1 MDLISLFLFKE
12 ELLMDILE
20 DLKWR
25 GLVKDLTNEE
35 NIKELLKE
43 PITLY
48 CGFDPTGDS
57 LHVGHLVPLL
67 LLRRFQLAG
76 HHPIAVA
83 GGATA
88 MIGDPSGRSSERNMQ
103 TLEEIQDYLE
113 SIKKQLSAFLDFGGN
128 NPAQLLNNYDWL
140 SKINII
146 DYLRTYGKYFTV
158 NYMLAKDVVASRL
171 ETGISF
177 TEFSYM
183 TLQSVDFL
191 TLKRDYNCSLQIG
204 GSDQWGNLT
213 AGCDLIRKVLGN
225 ESKVEAMTLPLITKS
240 DGTKFGK
247 SAGNA
252 VWLDPKRTSPYEFYQ
267 FWINVSD
274 DEAANYLKVFTFL
287 DKEEIL
293 EIMEEHEKAPHLRLA
308 QKLLASEMTKIVH
321 GEMALKDAKMI
332 TEVLFTG
339 DIKDLTHEQV
349 EMCFAGL
356 ESVEVDDSINIV
368 DALIAVNAAKSK
380 REAREFIS
388 GNSIAI
394 NGEKVTDVEFMVD
407 KEVAFGNK
415 VTVIRRGK
423 KKYFLLR
430 HK

>member
-1 MDLISLFLFKE
+1 
-12 ELLMDILE
+12 MDILE

-76 HHPIAVA
+76 HYPIALA

-88 MIGDPSGRSSERNMQ
+88 MIGDPSGRSSERSMQ

-113 SIKKQLSAFLDFGGN
+113 LIKKQLSAFLDFGGN

-274 DEAANYLKVFTFL
+274 GEAASYLKVFTFL

-293 EIMEEHEKAPHLRLA
+293 AILEEHEKAPHLRLA

-321 GEMALKDAKMI
+321 GEMAVEDAKMI

-349 EMCFAGL
+349 EKCFAGL
-356 ESVEVDDSINIV
+356 ENVEVDESINIV
-368 DALIAVNAAKSK
+368 DALIVVNAAKSK

-388 GNSIAI
+388 GNSISI
-394 NGEKVTDVEFMVD
+394 NGEKVTDVEFMID